1 MSGEGAA
8 AVEPFDASGLRVAV
22 VAASWHTQ
30 VMDGLL
36 AGAARACADHQVEAT
51 VVRVPGTFE
60 LPVVAS
66 ALAQQGY
73 DAVVA
78 LGVVIRGGT
87 PHFDYVC
94 SAATDG
100 LTRVALDHTV
110 AVGFGVLTCDTEQ
123 QALDRAGL
131 EGSKEDKGHE
141 ATSAALATART
152 LRELG
157 FPDAL
162 TGRYQPADRSRR
174 RCAGGRRECVDES
187 GELGH
192 PAGPG
197 HARGDA
203 LGPGPVARVV
213 EDGAYGGTDG
223 LGRGRLGLEATADPG
238 PGDPSSDLGLVLLA
252 AARDHGDAVAQG
264 VLDAA
269 VAAVGDEDIGPGQQL
284 VVRAGTSRPG
294 RSRGA
299 AGACRG
305 AGHRWTRR
313 PARRPRPGPRG
324 SGR

>member
-1 MSGEGAA
+1 VSGDGAA
-8 AVEPFDASGLRVAV
+8 TVEPFDASGLRVAI

-36 AGAARACADHQVEAT
+36 AGADRACADHRVEAT

-66 ALAQQGY
+66 ALARQGY

-123 QALDRAGL
+123 QAIDRAGL

-152 LRELG
+152 IRE
-157 FPDAL
+157 
-162 TGRYQPADRSRR
+162 
-174 RCAGGRRECVDES
+174 
-187 GELGH
+187 
-192 PAGPG
+192 
-197 HARGDA
+197 
-203 LGPGPVARVV
+203 
-213 EDGAYGGTDG
+213 
-223 LGRGRLGLEATADPG
+223 
-238 PGDPSSDLGLVLLA
+238 
-252 AARDHGDAVAQG
+252 
-264 VLDAA
+264 
-269 VAAVGDEDIGPGQQL
+269 VAAPTQ
-284 VVRAGTSRPG
+284 
-294 RSRGA
+294 
-299 AGACRG
+299 
-305 AGHRWTRR
+305 
-313 PARRPRPGPRG
+313 
-324 SGR
+324 